1 MSLYSALN
9 TSVTGMAAQANKLSV
24 ISENISN
31 SSTIGY
37 KEGSAQFEDLISQVT
52 TGDYNA
58 IGVTTNVRYDVTGQ
72 GSLNATTSNTDL
84 AIQGNGFFVVQGT
97 DGSTYLTRA
106 GSFTKDDSGNLVNTA
121 GFSLKGYAL
130 PPNGA
135 GDTGSIDGLSVVNLN
150 TQGLNASPTTTAT
163 LAANLPS
170 TAAVVTTTPTG
181 PGNFSQM
188 TSLTTYNN
196 LGAPE
201 TLNLYF
207 TKIADSSSTQNT
219 WNVDVYNAADTATS
233 LGTATLQ
240 FDPTTGSLSA
250 GDPTGTPPVAASP
263 TSLSVSLA
271 SVNGGTISIDLSKMT
286 QVAGAFSVTSATADG
301 NPPSSIKDVSIAQ
314 DGTLSFVYAN
324 GKEVPAYKIPLAN
337 VESPDNLTNISGDVF
352 QVNAQSGQIVVGTA
366 GQGGMGAIDASNLEA
381 STVDLAGQL
390 TDMIQ
395 AQRGYEANSKVFQAG
410 SDLLS
415 TLINTLK

>member
-72 GSLNATTSNTDL
+72 GSLNATTSDTDL

-130 PPNGA
+130 PPNGT
-135 GDTGSIDGLSVVNLN
+135 GDTGSLDGLSVINLD
-150 TQGLNASPTTTAT
+150 TQGLSASPTTEGT

-170 TAAVVTTTPTG
+170 TATAATVTPTNPSG
-181 PGNFSQM
+181 PANFTQM
-188 TSLTTYNN
+188 TSLTTYND

-207 TKIADSSSTQNT
+207 TKTGDNA
-219 WNVDVYNAADTATS
+219 WNVDVYNAANTGSTADELS
-233 LGTATLQ
+233 GPTALQ
-240 FDPTTGSLSA
+240 FDPTTGGFLA
-250 GDPTGTPPVAASP
+250 GSP
-263 TSLSVSLA
+263 TSVTA
-271 SVNGGTISIDLSKMT
+271 QIAGGNNVTIDLSKMT
-286 QVAGAFSVTSATADG
+286 QVAGGFSVSSATADG
-301 NPPSSIKDVSIAQ
+301 NPPSSIKDVSIAA
-314 DGTLSFVYAN
+314 DGTLSFVYAS

>member
-31 SSTIGY
+31 SSTVGY
-37 KEGSAQFEDLISQVT
+37 KEGSAQFEDLVSQVT

-106 GSFTKDDSGNLVNTA
+106 GSFTKDNSGNLVNTA

-150 TQGLNASPTTTAT
+150 TQGLNASPTTTGS

-170 TAAVVTTTPTG
+170 TAAAAPASPAPG
-181 PGNFSQM
+181 PNNFSQM
-188 TSLTTYNN
+188 TSLTTYND

-207 TKIADSSSTQNT
+207 TKTANNT
-219 WNVDVYNAADTATS
+219 WNVDVYNAADTTTE
-233 LGTATLQ
+233 LGTAGGTSLT
-240 FDPTTGSLSA
+240 FDPTTGGLA
-250 GDPTGTPPVAASP
+250 LGPPASP
-263 TSLSVSLA
+263 TSVSVPIA
-271 SVNGGTISIDLSKMT
+271 GGNTVTIDLSKMT

-337 VESPDNLTNISGDVF
+337 VESPDNLSNISGDVF

-410 SDLLS
+410 SDILS